1 MANLKRSLSIIVPI
15 LVILA
20 LIGFGNLLI
29 TNPIKIL
36 VPIAVIAAIVAIVYF
51 LYKNNAKQSQSN
63 EKKYQ
68 RAVKQSKKKY
78 AQNAVPK
85 AKAKKQSNVIN
96 YSVGR
101 SHKKSNKRKKAKV
114 NLTVIDGKKGKKNI
128 QHREQQKG

>member
-51 LYKNNAKQSQSN
+51 LYKNNAKQSN